1 MNIVFIAPPAAGKG
15 AQSGM
20 ISKEF
25 GIPHVSIGDLLRNV
39 NDEKIRKQLSL
50 GEFVDNSVIE
60 KLLTERLL
68 KDDCKNG
75 YVLDGFPRNSSQIEI
90 YEKIKN
96 ISNDKDNVVIVLD
109 IPKEVGEM
117 RICGRLVC
125 PKCGS
130 VYNELVLE
138 SRPKI
143 ANICDKCG
151 KTLAKRKDDNKE
163 TYDKRYDTYLKETAP
178 LIDYFEGKGMVYH
191 IDSSK
196 SVLDTFKDISKV
208 IGGFYDRN

>member
-109 IPKEVGEM
+109 ISKEVGEM
-117 RICGRLVC
+117 RI
-125 PKCGS
+125 
-130 VYNELVLE
+130 
-138 SRPKI
+138 
-143 ANICDKCG
+143 
-151 KTLAKRKDDNKE
+151 
-163 TYDKRYDTYLKETAP
+163 
-178 LIDYFEGKGMVYH
+178 
-191 IDSSK
+191 
-196 SVLDTFKDISKV
+196 
-208 IGGFYDRN
+208 